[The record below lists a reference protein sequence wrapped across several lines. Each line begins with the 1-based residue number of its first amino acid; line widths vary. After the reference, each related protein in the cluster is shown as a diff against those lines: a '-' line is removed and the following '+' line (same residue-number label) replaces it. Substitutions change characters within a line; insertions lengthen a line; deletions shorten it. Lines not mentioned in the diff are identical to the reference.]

1 MEIEY
6 ANGISLYKMKIYK
19 CYIAYKQLVNRMV
32 LVYVDYCYMYNNM
45 IDGNNLSKLLYFQD
59 DLPARLMNH
68 MKLVP

>member
-6 ANGISLYKMKIYK
+6 ANGISTYRIKVYKY
-19 CYIAYKQLVNRMV
+19 YIAYEQYV
-32 LVYVDYCYMYNNM
+32 LVYIDYCYMYNNM

-68 MKLVP
+68 IKLVP

>member
-6 ANGISLYKMKIYK
+6 ANGISLYKIEIYN
-19 CYIAYKQLVNRMV
+19 CYIAYIQLVI
-32 LVYVDYCYMYNNM
+32 DEIGYCYMYNNM

>member
-6 ANGISLYKMKIYK
+6 ANGISTYRIKVYKY
-19 CYIAYKQLVNRMV
+19 YIAYEQYVF
-32 LVYVDYCYMYNNM
+32 LVYIDYCYMYNNM

>member
-6 ANGISLYKMKIYK
+6 ANGISLYKIKIHK
-19 CYIAYKQLVNRMV
+19 CYITYKQLVIDEI
-32 LVYVDYCYMYNNM
+32 VYIDYCYMYNNM